1 MRSDAAEKGT
11 DCAEL
16 FLTMQARPLTALAV
30 PCLSC
35 GLIWVLTVQAC
46 MSKHAPEFA
55 AFGAELAA
63 NEAEHA
69 AKQAAPATAAR

>member
-1 MRSDAAEKGT
+1 MR
-11 DCAEL
+11 L
-16 FLTMQARPLTALAV
+16 AL
-30 PCLSC
+30 PM
-35 GLIWVLTVQAC
+35 QAC

-69 AKQAAPATAAR
+69 ASKQAAPAAAGR